1 MNWLAIIVSAVA
13 AMLLGFGWYSQWA
26 FGKSW
31 ASLTGRTMGGKG
43 KRDAGFIE
51 RAWTK
56 PPPAQ
61 PRSPPRA
68 AAMASWPPE
77 PRVWSM

>member
-31 ASLTGRTMGGKG
+31 ASLTGRTMGGG
-43 KRDAGFIE
+43 EGTGALYALIIVSAFVQAI
-51 RAWTK
+51 
-56 PPPAQ
+56 
-61 PRSPPRA
+61 
-68 AAMASWPPE
+68 AMNSTFVRNRGSARCIRWPK
-77 PRVWSM
+77 